1 MRTRPDR
8 SREECDESAHIAAKQ
23 PDQLTKLLNPFL
35 FCFWHFNLIAVTR
48 KWIFLKIKKRHLYIE
63 RKITLCFVSE
73 HVNILPWLSWLQLSF
88 PVFSSLFRWSWNK
101 VSQASKYFSVY
112 FSWLLLFVVEHSL
125 WIIILREVQICLNID
140 TIHKF
145 IKVLWYFWKH
155 SLIVVEW
162 KG

>member
-1 MRTRPDR
+1 MWWIGPHCSKTTR
-8 SREECDESAHIAAKQ
+8 SEA
-23 PDQLTKLLNPFL
+23 DQLTGQLNPFSVVYFDYLTSKCCWYHL
-35 FCFWHFNLIAVTR
+35 F
-48 KWIFLKIKKRHLYIE
+48 K

-73 HVNILPWLSWLQLSF
+73 HVYILPWLSWLQLSF

-125 WIIILREVQICLNID
+125 WIIKLREVQICLNIEA
-140 TIHKF
+140 IHKF

-155 SLIVVEW
+155 SLIVVVN